1 MLFSSLPIGGIGGAV
16 VSISIA
22 KLKGVIVI
30 MCIDIQYMHVIY
42 TLNAM
47 NKIKEFKKT
56 LLCCF

>member
-42 TLNAM
+42 
-47 NKIKEFKKT
+47 IKCYEQDKRI
-56 LLCCF
+56 